1 MCMSLSEVIKV
12 AIGEEEFNS
21 TLKNIDKNI
30 KKEKDSFNNLNII
43 SKLSLFFGFPCFLFP
58 SLWILAAF
66 LILIGLLTLK
76 LKNEAENKIETL
88 KELLYLMSHHVENTQ
103 ENYDRFIVLFNQL

>member
-1 MCMSLSEVIKV
+1 MSISEVIKV

-43 SKLSLFFGFPCFLFP
+43 SKLSLFFGFSCFLCP
-58 SLWILAAF
+58 SVWILAVF

-88 KELLYLMSHHVENTQ
+88 KELLFLMSQHGENTQ
-103 ENYDRFIVLFNQL
+103 ESYDRFIVLFNQL